1 MNPSSLESRD
11 DRDEPPPYD
20 PPPYDPE
27 LDEPPY
33 DPEPD
38 EPDEP
43 DEPLPPRLPPNDPP
57 VCCATSTAADAG
69 TRGCAEGAGAQR
81 QSAQQRATRSAQTRV
96 VTLRIGSVVYA
107 RGALAAKGRR
117 GRD

>member
-38 EPDEP
+38 DPEP
-43 DEPLPPRLPPNDPP
+43 DEPLPQRLPPNDPP

-69 TRGCAEGAGAQR
+69 TRGCAAGAGAHR